1 MARKSNWNKV
11 IEVHIDNE
19 TLVRLDKY
27 ADKRGIGRSTAIR
40 AMVIRELE
48 REDDRER
55 LRRLELD
62 GDL

>member
-1 MARKSNWNKV
+1 MARKSNWKKV
-11 IEVHIDNE
+11 IEVHIDDE
-19 TLVRLDKY
+19 TFSRLNKY
-27 ADKRGIGRSTAIR
+27 IEKKGIGRSTAIR
-40 AMVIRELE
+40 VMVIRELE